1 MKKLFYNGVTIHL
14 MVQLLVT
21 WILWLFKRH
30 LSVTVSSMV
39 FIVTLLLYL
48 IIIRVVHKKLNP
60 KGLRR
65 DLRLILGINVVLL
78 GLGMILYQYTG
89 LEFSQFMMISGIYF
103 NYGFN
108 TLFILNLPD
117 IISLSLMIILSP
129 LMIYMG
135 YVINGVFEK
144 KKTR

>member
-1 MKKLFYNGVTIHL
+1 MKKLLYNGVTLHL
-14 MVQLLVT
+14 MVQLLAT
-21 WILWLFKRH
+21 CILWLFKRH

-108 TLFILNLPD
+108 SLFILNLSD

-135 YVINGVFEK
+135 YVINGGFEK